1 MAMKIVV
8 NHKSNVSVALDYS
21 QEYKSIAHAKSM
33 AKYYQEKGETQK
45 ANEITQQVNRQE
57 KANKLLAKVVSGEL
71 TWEDFEKLTNQ

>member
-1 MAMKIVV
+1 MAMKIIV
-8 NHKSNVSVALDYS
+8 NHKSNVSVMFDYS

-57 KANKLLAKVVSGEL
+57 KANKLIRKVLTGEI
-71 TWEDFEKLTNQ
+71 TWEEFNNQ